1 MKNNKMVLV
10 RLALLTLAVVAAIAI
25 GLSTNIVVGVVL
37 FGLAANALAGR
48 LMPELGVNTLGT
60 LATAT
65 IVMEALDLV
74 FTKRPF
80 LKNISMGFTDNAGS
94 PIAAYNQQ
102 VITRTLAIPTVG
114 NFGDADSAT
123 ADVDVPVTLNNFKQ
137 LSYTFT
143 PQEYSG
149 TNRDL
154 IRERAEPMAVALG
167 NYMVDAIAALWT
179 SANFPVRTG
188 ADAVANAA
196 TNNVTVLGAG
206 WDYAHLL
213 VVRAALA
220 KAGVPNFKRWYVGNA
235 DVYASMLSDLRIVAA
250 LNNPN
255 NNGAIEKGELPRVA
269 GLGIEEYPN
278 LTSAAGGNL
287 VGACGTPDSTVYAAR
302 VPRDPRELMPG
313 LPIPGNMGVVTHP
326 ATGLSVMVL
335 EYVTMSSLAITTKL
349 VWMYG
354 VAKGNVNN
362 LQLVKSQ

>member
-1 MKNNKMVLV
+1 MKYTKSLL
-10 RLALLTLAVVAAIAI
+10 RLALLGLAVVAAVAI
-25 GLSTNIVVGVVL
+25 GLQFNVVMALVL
-37 FGLAANALAGR
+37 FGLAANALGKQR
-48 LMPELGVNTLGT
+48 SVFLGINTLGT

-74 FTKRPF
+74 FAKRPF
-80 LKNISMGFTDNAGS
+80 LKNISMGFTDKDGS
-94 PIAAYNQQ
+94 PIAAYNQA

-114 NFGDADSAT
+114 NFGDADAAT
-123 ADVDVPVTLNNFKQ
+123 ADVDVSVTLNNFKQ

-143 PQEYSG
+143 PVEYSS

-154 IRERAEPMAVALG
+154 VRERAEPMAVSLG

-179 SANFPVRTG
+179 VGNFPVRTG
-188 ADAVANAA
+188 ADAVANGS

-206 WDYAHLL
+206 WDYSHLL
-213 VVRAALA
+213 TVRAALA
-220 KAGVPNFKRWYVGNA
+220 KSGVPDFRRWYVGNA
-235 DVYASMLSDLRIVAA
+235 DVYASMLTDLRIVAA
-250 LNNPN
+250 LNNAN
-255 NNGAIEKGELPRVA
+255 NNGAIEKGVLPRVA

-313 LPIPGNMGVVTHP
+313 LPIPGNMGIVTHP

-335 EYVTMSSLAITTKL
+335 EYITMSTLAITTKL
-349 VWMYG
+349 VWMFG
-354 VAKGNVNN
+354 VAKGNINN
-362 LQLVKSQ
+362 LQLVKTQ

>member
-1 MKNNKMVLV
+1 MKNTLTLF
-10 RLALLTLAVVAAIAI
+10 RLALLCLAVFAAIVI
-25 GLSTNIVVGVVL
+25 GLSANVVAGLVL
-37 FGLAANALAGR
+37 FGLMANALAPRR
-48 LMPELGVNTLGT
+48 LAMLGVNSLGT

-65 IVMEALDLV
+65 IVQEALALV

-80 LKNISMGFTDNAGS
+80 LKNISTGFTDKNGS
-94 PIAAYNQQ
+94 PIAAYNQS
-102 VITRTLAIPTVG
+102 VITRTLAVPTVG
-114 NFGDADSAT
+114 NFGDADSAK
-123 ADVDVPVTLNNFKQ
+123 ADVDVSVTLNNFKQ

-154 IRERAEPMAVALG
+154 VRETAEPMAVAMA
-167 NYMVDAIAALWT
+167 NYMVDAVAGLWT
-179 SANFPVRTG
+179 VANFPVRTG
-188 ADAVANAA
+188 ADAVANGS
-196 TNNVTVLGAG
+196 TNNITTLGAG

-213 VVRAALA
+213 LVRAALA
-220 KAGVPNFKRWYVGNA
+220 KSGVPDFKRWYVGNA

-287 VGACGTPDSTVYAAR
+287 VGACGSPDSTVYAAR
-302 VPRDPRELMPG
+302 VPRDPREVIKG
-313 LPIPGNMGVVTHP
+313 LPVPGNMGIVTEP
-326 ATGLSVMVL
+326 KTGMSVMVL
-335 EYVTMSSLAITTKL
+335 EYITMSTLAVTTKL
-349 VWMYG
+349 IWMYG

-362 LQLVKSQ
+362 LQLVKSA

>member
-1 MKNNKMVLV
+1 MKHISPLF
-10 RLALLTLAVVAAIAI
+10 RLALLGLAAMVAIAI
-25 GLSTNIVVGVVL
+25 GMSANVVVGLVL
-37 FGLAANALAGR
+37 FGLMANALVPRR
-48 LMPELGVNTLGT
+48 LSALGVNTLGT

-80 LKNISMGFTDNAGS
+80 LKNISMGFTDKNGS

-102 VITRTLAIPTVG
+102 VITRTLGLPTVG

-143 PQEYSG
+143 PTEYSG

-167 NYMVDAIAALWT
+167 NYMVDAVAGLWT
-179 SANFPVRTG
+179 VANFPVRTG
-188 ADAVANAA
+188 ADAVANNA
-196 TNNVTVLGAG
+196 TNNITVLGAG

-213 VVRAALA
+213 TVRAALA
-220 KAGVPNFKRWYVGNA
+220 KAGVPDYRRFYVGSA
-235 DVYASMLSDLRIVAA
+235 DVYASMLSDLRIVSA
-250 LNNPN
+250 LNNPDN
-255 NNGAIEKGELPRVA
+255 QSAIMKGELPRVSGMA
-269 GLGIEEYPN
+269 IEEYPN
-278 LTSAAGGNL
+278 LTTAAGANL
-287 VGACGTPDSTVYAAR
+287 VGAAGTPDSTVYAAR
-302 VPRDPRELMPG
+302 VPRDPRELLPG

-326 ATGLSVMVL
+326 KTGLSVMVL
-335 EYVTMSSLAITTKL
+335 EYITMSSLAVTTKL